1 MCVRVCVCECV
12 CVSVCVCVQMH
23 ACMRTYMCVCAWVRW
38 FTSEAETFFVSGARY
53 MHSNVWDH
61 IFFLPTM
68 LISNSALKFLQKH
81 TKWHIMIASYII
93 DSEVPTMENR
103 ATWLAASFVVHV

>member
-1 MCVRVCVCECV
+1 MCVNACMHMCMHVCVHVCVC
-12 CVSVCVCVQMH
+12 
-23 ACMRTYMCVCAWVRW
+23 ACVRW

-53 MHSNVWDH
+53 MHLNVWDH